1 MINIGGVDLHN
12 GEKKLVLAT
21 MWLIVRLQTLNLIGN
36 KTEDEILNWANK

>member
-21 MWLIVRLQTLNLIGN
+21 MWLIVRLQTLNVLM
-36 KTEDEILNWANK
+36 LLLVNWK